1 MAVIECYLCGKGFVT
16 TGPKICPTCMKRL
29 DSLYMEV
36 RDYIRDNPHLRLN
49 VRELAEAIDAD
60 PRDIQ
65 ALVDMGRLELEGEG
79 SDSEFISE
87 KERLLKELEKHIKK
101 EDKNKRTVRIKYAAE
116 KYGKQEKEKEK
127 DNQ

>member
-1 MAVIECYLCGKGFVT
+1 MSVIECYLCGKGFVT
-16 TGPKICPTCMKRL
+16 TGPKICPACMKRL
-29 DSLYMEV
+29 DALYMEV
-36 RDYIRDNPHLRLN
+36 RDYIRDNPHLGLN

-116 KYGKQEKEKEK
+116 KYGKEKKKEK
-127 DNQ
+127 DDQ